1 MDLGQVDAAIGE
13 VEDDP
18 RAMEAVQA
26 VVAMYGEALAR
37 IAEKVGAPA
46 LIDDELVSH
55 LLIVHDLHP
64 VPVDQRVRRALPGGV
79 ELVSVDDGVVRV
91 RLKGNDRQALEEAI
105 RSAAPDVDEIVA
117 EDAEPVMVLQVA
129 GQKRPA

>member
-1 MDLGQVDAAIGE
+1 MDLQRAEAAIGE

-26 VVAMYGEALAR
+26 VVAMYGAGLAR
-37 IAEKVGAPA
+37 IVDRVGAPA

-64 VPVDQRVRRALPGGV
+64 VPVEERVRRVLTGGV
-79 ELVSVDDGVVRV
+79 ELVSVEDGVVRV
-91 RLKGNDRQALEEAI
+91 RLKGNNRLAVEEAI

-129 GQKRPA
+129 GQKRLA